1 MRLTDA
7 LALDDRALVAF
18 VGAGGKKTAMGQL
31 AAEGAREGVDVGF
44 TTTTAM
50 PPPPDLP
57 LTLTVRDGYPYV
69 ISDHDP
75 PLAFAREWVANPE
88 RVAEKVRGFDP
99 EFLRSV
105 YYSGVFD
112 RLLVKADGAR
122 RREFKAPGEDEPV
135 IPNAATHVVPVA
147 SVAAVGEPLTTD
159 AVHRPERVA
168 ALTGLDVGDPITA
181 EAVGEVLA
189 HSEGG
194 RRNAPSS
201 AFVVPL
207 VNKADTA
214 ELRATARD
222 VLDHAMAQ
230 TERFSRGVVTSFE
243 TGVCEP
249 VGTAMREASD

>member
-7 LALDDRALVAF
+7 LGVDARALVAF

-31 AAEGAREGVDVGF
+31 AAEGAREGFDVGY

-75 PLAFAREWVANPE
+75 PLAFAREWVADPE
-88 RVAEKVRGFDP
+88 RADEKVHGFDP

-135 IPNAATHVVPVA
+135 IPSAATHVVAVA
-147 SVAAVGEPLTTD
+147 SVAAVGEPLTT
-159 AVHRPERVA
+159 ATVHRPERVA
-168 ALTGLDVGDPITA
+168 ALTELDVGDTITA
-181 EAVGEVLA
+181 DAVGAVLA
-189 HSEGG
+189 HPEGG

-201 AFVVPL
+201 ASVVPL
-207 VNKADTA
+207 VNKADT
-214 ELRATARD
+214 EGRRATARK

-230 TERFSRGVVTSFE
+230 TGRFSRGVVTSFE
-243 TGVCEP
+243 TGVCERVEAP
-249 VGTAMREASD
+249 VREVGD